1 MVIMF
6 LFMTKIKREQEAA
19 RMKTAV
25 EINKEACAFP
35 YDKSTTNW
43 SAEEF
48 VDGSYKISSFINQI

>member
-1 MVIMF
+1 MVLVF

-19 RMKTAV
+19 RMKTST
-25 EINKEACAFP
+25 EIEACAFP
-35 YDKSTTNW
+35 YDKSPTNW